1 MLFCSKTDSLT
12 NGMIGRE
19 SDEASVLKLYPNS
32 INKSNKRRIKQRQ
45 SMQKKEDQNLGV
57 LPYPRKPEI
66 VVTPKFDLQ
75 LSRRP
80 KEKT

>member
-1 MLFCSKTDSLT
+1 MEVEVWSYKTLFYLKQ
-12 NGMIGRE
+12 E
-19 SDEASVLKLYPNS
+19 VDEAMNHHSFSYIKNS
-32 INKSNKRRIKQRQ
+32 RMKYNKYA
-45 SMQKKEDQNLGV
+45 KKKDQNLGV